1 MKNPRRDL
9 PIVINGS
16 MTLVI
21 TGFMLMNAALYVCLP
36 MSVMQS
42 SSTVAVVSLQLL
54 SASRCSY

>member
-16 MTLVI
+16 MMLVI

-36 MSVMQS
+36 MGVMQN

-54 SASRCSY
+54 SASRCSC

>member
-9 PIVINGS
+9 PIAINGS

-36 MSVMQS
+36 MSVMES

-54 SASRCSY
+54 SASKCSC